1 MVGIE
6 SGILILD
13 VMDQIVYI
21 YMMTKNYVFSINWH
35 LQWNGLIC
43 SLIYDTCVHYICFR
57 ITKEVVGYIYHRHL
71 TVYTYMYM

>member
-6 SGILILD
+6 SGIFNLD

-43 SLIYDTCVHYICFR
+43 SLIYDTYVHYICFR
-57 ITKEVVGYIYHRHL
+57 ITKEVVGYIY
-71 TVYTYMYM
+71 TIDI